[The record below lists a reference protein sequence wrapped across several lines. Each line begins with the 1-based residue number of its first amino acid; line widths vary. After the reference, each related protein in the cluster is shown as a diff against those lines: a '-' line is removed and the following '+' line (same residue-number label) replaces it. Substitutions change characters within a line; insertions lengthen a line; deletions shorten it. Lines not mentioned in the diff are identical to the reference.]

1 MFLKCGAAYAAVR
14 IPMKM
19 ICERKI
25 DLENSISGVIVVK

>member
-1 MFLKCGAAYAAVR
+1 MSNATVD

-25 DLENSISGVIVVK
+25 DLENSIPGVLVVK